1 MNRFVCLYGK
11 KVLLFVASLAAVLSI
26 LGCSTY
32 DSSARRQNIAAEYH
46 ELAEG
51 FAELGNYRKAAIY
64 FEKAARWPAW
74 RNQALYSRGR
84 MLALDGQWTQA
95 VSVFENLIT
104 QDPDNS
110 LVRSALAWS
119 LAGAGSN
126 QKALEHYKVLINTHP
141 DDPVFLRNYAA
152 LLVKLDQS
160 GEAVSVIEQLR
171 TRWPGHEA
179 LKDIGELEK
188 SIKTNL
194 DDPENELDSATDTA
208 DLEAVVTPS
217 TE

>member
-1 MNRFVCLYGK
+1 MNRFVSFCVNK
-11 KVLLFVASLAAVLSI
+11 ALFFLASLAAVLLI
-26 LGCSTY
+26 TGCSTY
-32 DSSARRQNIAAEYH
+32 DSSARRQDIAAEYH

-51 FAELGNYRKAAIY
+51 FAELGNYQKAAVY
-64 FEKAARWPAW
+64 YEKAARWPAW

-95 VSVFENLIT
+95 VSVFEGLFNE
-104 QDPDNS
+104 DSDNS
-110 LVRSALAWS
+110 LLRSALAWS
-119 LAGAGSN
+119 LAGAGNN
-126 QKALEHYKVLINTHP
+126 QKALEQYRVLIQIHP

-160 GEAVSVIEQLR
+160 AEALSVIEQLR

-188 SIKTNL
+188 TIKSNL
-194 DDPENELDSATDTA
+194 EGQESEPQPAGDSADV
-208 DLEAVVTPS
+208 EPS
-217 TE
+217 AAPSA